1 MERLMAFFAAC
12 SVACIAGGAAPSPS
26 ADLGPVGPRCNP
38 DDQYRFFWY
47 MNETFYRQT
56 VDAGF
61 NMLIN
66 GHGSNYSR
74 YNAEQRVKAD
84 DGRRKF
90 VEMMDRDGL
99 DHVEQVKLAHCN
111 AIKKDYAQ
119 KLKDG
124 SPNQRSMDFNIPAC
138 REEVRRIC
146 RFTAEPLT
154 NLPAMVGVQTSSEV
168 RDGSKPS
175 FSPDYAAACRRDL
188 GFDPPE
194 DFAGQSA
201 GGAAMRADFPVSR
214 IVEPDYMPLKYYVWF
229 WKKGDGWNDYQ
240 DTCTDIFREVLGK
253 EVFSFYDPVV
263 RVPPLWGS
271 GGAKCRV
278 GGQWYYEEPEPYGV
292 SYVISMQ
299 NAMARG
305 TPGMRVMTMLQ
316 GIAYRDRCAP
326 AKKKVENEPAWVA
339 DRPNATYITQ
349 PPDLV
354 REALWTI
361 FSRRID
367 GIGVY
372 AWNALFDASLT
383 GDEVHFGKKARGY
396 QYTNPDTFRF
406 VKEDFLRAAVPLGP
420 LLKAVPERAPE
431 VAVLESHASHL
442 LGMGGSSSG
451 WGYNYGEL
459 VVAANLQPYVI
470 YEEEIERDGIPP
482 SVKVLVATDCGAML
496 HTTFEAVSA
505 FQRNGGVLVSDEKLV
520 PGLLPDIMMPDYL
533 LSRYDRAFNAAADR
547 KAIRRGVRQLRDD
560 LDWAY
565 RPYGDSANPDIVVH
579 VRTYR
584 AADYVFAVNDKR
596 TFGDYVGQWKM
607 VEEKGLPNEGT
618 VAVRRE
624 AGAVYDLVAHK
635 AVPFANRNGNVEI
648 PVSYTTTDGRI
659 LLVAPRPLAPL
670 SISVAADDEV
680 VVTSADRDVMIPI
693 EVVCDGEKP
702 RYGVVED
709 GRWKRPYKIGS
720 NLRVRSLA
728 DGRIAS
734 PDSSPKRGN

>member
-1 MERLMAFFAAC
+1 MKKILAACAASCFAAGVSC
-12 SVACIAGGAAPSPS
+12 FAGNAS
-26 ADLGPVGPRCNP
+26 GPVGPRCNP

-47 MNETFYRQT
+47 MNGMFYRQT

-74 YNAEQRVKAD
+74 YNAGQRAAANES
-84 DGRRKF
+84 RRKF

-111 AIKKDYAQ
+111 AIKSDYAQ
-119 KLKDG
+119 LNKDG
-124 SPNQRSMDFNIPAC
+124 SKNPRSMDFNIPAC
-138 REEVRRIC
+138 REEVRSIC
-146 RFTAEPLT
+146 AFTAAALT

-175 FSPDYAAACRRDL
+175 WGPDYAAACRRDL

-194 DFAGQSA
+194 EYTGQSA
-201 GGAAMRADFPVSR
+201 GGAAKRSDFPMSR
-214 IVEPDYMPLKYYVWF
+214 VVGPDYPPLKYYVWF

-240 DTCTDIFREVLGK
+240 DMCTDVFREVLGK
-253 EVFSFYDPVV
+253 DVFSFYDPVI
-263 RVPPLWGS
+263 RTPPLWGS

-278 GGQWYYEEPEPYGV
+278 GSQWYYEEPEPYGI
-292 SYVISMQ
+292 SYVVSMQ

-316 GIAYRDRCAP
+316 GIAHRDRCAP
-326 AKKKVENEPAWVA
+326 AKRKVENEPAWVA

-349 PPDLV
+349 MPDIV
-354 REALWTI
+354 RESLWML
-361 FSRRID
+361 FSRKVD

-383 GDEVHFGKKARGY
+383 GDEKHFGKTTHGY
-396 QYTNPDTFRF
+396 QFTNPDTFKFIR
-406 VKEDFLRAAVPLGP
+406 EDLLKAAVPLGP

-431 VAVLESHASHL
+431 VAMLESHVSHL
-442 LGMGGSSSG
+442 LGFGGSDSG
-451 WGYNYGEL
+451 WGSNYGDL
-459 VVAANLQPYVI
+459 AVAANLQPYVI
-470 YEEEIERDGIPP
+470 YEEDIARDGIPP
-482 SVKVLVATDCGAML
+482 SVKVLLAPKCGAVL
-496 HTTFEAVSA
+496 RTTFAAMES
-505 FQRNGGVLVSDEKLV
+505 FQKNGGVIASDENFV
-520 PGLLPDIMMPDYL
+520 PGILPDVLMPDYL
-533 LSRYDRAFNAAADR
+533 LPRYQRAFDAVEDR
-547 KAIRRGVRQLRDD
+547 RRIRRGVKQLRAG
-560 LDWAY
+560 LAWAY
-565 RPYGDSANPDIVVH
+565 EPYGDSDNSDIVVH

-618 VAVRRE
+618 VSVRRH

-635 AVPFANRNGNVEI
+635 SVPFANRGGKTEI

-659 LLVAPRPLAPL
+659 LLVTPRPLAPL
-670 SISVAADDEV
+670 SISVAADGEV
-680 VVTSADRDVMIPI
+680 VVKSPDVDVMIPI
-693 EVVCDGEKP
+693 EVSCDGERP

-709 GRWKRPYKIGS
+709 GKWKRPYKAGAR
-720 NLRVRSLA
+720 LRVRNLA
-728 DGRIAS
+728 DGGVFARSAR
-734 PDSSPKRGN
+734 D